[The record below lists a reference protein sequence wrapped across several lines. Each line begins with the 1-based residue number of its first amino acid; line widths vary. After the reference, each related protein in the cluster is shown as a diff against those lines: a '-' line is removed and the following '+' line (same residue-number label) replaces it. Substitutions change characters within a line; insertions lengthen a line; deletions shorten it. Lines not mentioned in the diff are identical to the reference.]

1 MIDMQ
6 KTGILER
13 KTLILLSLTIL
24 TLILT
29 TTLATPTLAKK
40 DDEGKVKV
48 EVKIISVVEVDGK
61 IWVTIGIYKDGVLV
75 KTITFDPPGWD
86 PGLPNE

>member
-1 MIDMQ
+1 VIDMQ
-6 KTGILER
+6 KIGIIER

-29 TTLATPTLAKK
+29 TTLATPTLAKM
-40 DDEGKVKV
+40 
-48 EVKIISVVEVDGK
+48 EVISVEKDKNGNT
-61 IWVTIGIYKDGVLV
+61 WVTIEIYNGKGELV
-75 KTITFDPPGWD
+75 KTVKFDPPGWD

>member
-1 MIDMQ
+1 MQ
-6 KTGILER
+6 KIGIIER

-40 DDEGKVKV
+40 DKEKNVEFKVV
-48 EVKIISVVEVDGK
+48 GITVDGK
-61 IWVTIGIYKDGVLV
+61 GKVWVTVEIYVNGVLKATV
-75 KTITFDPPGWD
+75 TFDPPGGG
-86 PGLPNE
+86 PGFPDE

>member
-1 MIDMQ
+1 MDMQ

-29 TTLATPTLAKK
+29 TTLATPTLAKM
-40 DDEGKVKV
+40 
-48 EVKIISVVEVDGK
+48 EVISVEKDENGK
-61 IWVTIGIYKDGVLV
+61 TWVTIAIYNGNGELV
-75 KTITFDPPGWD
+75 KRVKFDPPGGT
-86 PGLPNE
+86 PGFPDE